1 MSQNN
6 SNDKATMMSHIE
18 KINQI
23 EGFDPTPFA
32 IEYGDLSAGESRK
45 RLPVVIRI
53 AMFRMK
59 YDKGKIAIHTKEEK
73 DGYVATARVYPDYK
87 DSPDEFLA
95 EASAFR
101 APCPDKPSVSA
112 REWAQTAAVG
122 IALRNAGFGVQ
133 FDVAGEDVPETM
145 GDNIPNASEPSKND
159 VTPAAVPPT
168 PSKEVSPPTAQTEAL
183 QTTPEANT
191 ETEYTVASDFST
203 EGKTELTYEEK
214 VQKAMMLPCP
224 IEKFGGKTL
233 GEVLREDP
241 KALVW
246 TATKFSGDANIKEAA
261 KLICEYSQKQAEQNS
276 NE

>member
-6 SNDKATMMSHIE
+6 SNDKAAMMPFIE

-32 IEYGDLSAGESRK
+32 IEYGDLSAGESRR

-59 YDKGKIAIHTKEEK
+59 YDKGKIAIHTKEDK
-73 DGYVATARVYPDYK
+73 DGYVATARIYPDYK
-87 DSPDEFLA
+87 DAPDEFLA

-122 IALRNAGFGVQ
+122 VALRNAGFGVQ

-145 GDNIPNASEPSKND
+145 GDNITDSQVIPNKE
-159 VTPAAVPPT
+159 AVPLSLSAPA
-168 PSKEVSPPTAQTEAL
+168 VSS
-183 QTTPEANT
+183 TPEASIPQNPASNS
-191 ETEYTVASDFST
+191 ESEYTVASDFSA
-203 EGKTELTYEEK
+203 EGTKELTYEEM
-214 VQKAMMLPCP
+214 VQEAMKLPCP

-233 GEVLREDP
+233 GEVLVEDP

-246 TATKFSGDANIKEAA
+246 TATKFSGDSKIKEAA
-261 KLICEYSQKQAEQNS
+261 KLICEYAQKQAEQNA